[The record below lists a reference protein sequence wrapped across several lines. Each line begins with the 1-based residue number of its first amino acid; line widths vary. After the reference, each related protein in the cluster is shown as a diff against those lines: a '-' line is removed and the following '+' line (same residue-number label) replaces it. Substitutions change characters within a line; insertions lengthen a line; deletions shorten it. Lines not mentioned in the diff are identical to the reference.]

1 MRINKLM
8 SNAGL
13 CSRKE
18 TTEWIAAGRIVVN
31 GLPCCPGQWVEW
43 SDAILVDE
51 VPVVAK
57 ERSYIAF
64 HKPRGIVC
72 TYDGAVPENLRAF
85 LDFKEYVFPVGR
97 LDKDSQGL
105 LLLTNDG
112 PLTQRLLAPEREHR
126 KIYQVRVDRPLEEA
140 FLYALG
146 TGVDLGGWRTRPA
159 AVEVL
164 GPTRFRITLTEGK
177 NRQIRRMCRAY
188 GYTVQE
194 LLRMDFAG
202 VRLDGLAPGA
212 WRRLTGEEV
221 QMLKGSL

>member
-8 SNAGL
+8 SNAGR
-13 CSRKE
+13 CSRRE
-18 TTEWIAAGRIVVN
+18 TAEWIDAGRIVVN
-31 GLPCCPGQWVEW
+31 GLPCRQGQWVEW
-43 SDAILVDE
+43 TDAILVDG
-51 VPVVAK
+51 VPVVSI
-57 ERSYIAF
+57 ERTYIAF

-72 TYDGAVPENLRAF
+72 TYDGAVPGNLRAF
-85 LDFKEYVFPVGR
+85 LGFEEYVFPVGR
-97 LDKDSQGL
+97 LDKDSEGL
-105 LLLTNDG
+105 LILTNDG
-112 PLTQRLLAPEREHR
+112 PMTQRVLSPEMGHH
-126 KIYQVRVDRPLEEA
+126 KTYQVRVDRALEED
-140 FLYALG
+140 FLHALG
-146 TGVDLGGWRTRPA
+146 TGMDLGGWRTRLA

-164 GPTRFRITLTEGK
+164 GPCRFRITLTEGK
-177 NRQIRRMCRAY
+177 NRQIRRMCRAF